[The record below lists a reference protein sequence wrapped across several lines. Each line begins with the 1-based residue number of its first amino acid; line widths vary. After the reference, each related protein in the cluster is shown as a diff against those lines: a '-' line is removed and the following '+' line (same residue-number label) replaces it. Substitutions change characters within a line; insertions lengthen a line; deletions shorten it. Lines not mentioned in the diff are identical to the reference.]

1 MRTGE
6 VILNKL
12 SIFLA
17 DDHAI
22 IREGLKSLINAQ
34 PDMHVVGETDNGR
47 TAWLE
52 AKALSPDVVVMDIS
66 MPELNGAKATEL
78 LKRDCAQTKVLA
90 LTVHNDQ
97 GYIQQL
103 LKAGASGYVLK
114 RAAAHELI
122 QAIRAVAAG
131 DTYLDPTIV
140 SNVVG
145 RYVRKQSTK
154 ESLPQGDLSE
164 RETEVLRLIALG
176 YSNKEIASKLD
187 ISVRTV
193 ETYKV
198 RLMEKL
204 NFHSRA
210 EIVRYALLQGWLQD
224 A

>member
-1 MRTGE
+1 
-6 VILNKL
+6 LSKL
-12 SIFLA
+12 CIYLA

-34 PDMHVVGETDNGR
+34 PDMDVIGETDNGR

-52 AKALSPDVVVMDIS
+52 TRTLRPDVVVMDIS

-78 LKRDCAQTKVLA
+78 LKRDCPQTKVLA

-97 GYIQQL
+97 GYLHQL

-131 DTYLDPTIV
+131 NTYLDPTIV
-140 SNVVG
+140 NNVVSS
-145 RYVRKQSTK
+145 YVRKQAAK
-154 ESLPQGDLSE
+154 EGQPHGELSE

-176 YSNKEIASKLD
+176 YSNKEIASQLE
-187 ISVRTV
+187 IGVRTV

-224 A
+224 T

>member
-1 MRTGE
+1 M
-6 VILNKL
+6 NKL
-12 SIFLA
+12 CIFLA

-52 AKALSPDVVVMDIS
+52 AKALRPDVVVMDIS

-78 LKRDCAQTKVLA
+78 LKRDCPQTKVLA

-97 GYIQQL
+97 GYLNQL
-103 LKAGASGYVLK
+103 LKSGASGYVLK

-131 DTYLDPTIV
+131 DTYLDPAIV

-145 RYVRKQSTK
+145 NYVRKQSPK
-154 ESLPQGDLSE
+154 EGLPHGDLSE
-164 RETEVLRLIALG
+164 RESEVLRLIALG
-176 YSNKEIASKLD
+176 FSNKEIAAKLD

-210 EIVRYALLQGWLQD
+210 EIVRYAMLQGWLQD